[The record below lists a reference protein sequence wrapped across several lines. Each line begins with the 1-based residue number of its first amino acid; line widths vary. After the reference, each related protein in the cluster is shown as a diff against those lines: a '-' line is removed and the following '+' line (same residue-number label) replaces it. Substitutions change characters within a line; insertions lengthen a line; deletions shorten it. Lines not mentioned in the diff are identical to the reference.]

1 MNDTHGKLSQ
11 LLKTSYKE
19 ASALTGDTLTKI
31 SNQIDRLSDE
41 RFCLGITGLS
51 QSGKSTFITSLIN
64 QLLHHDTSNLPGFS
78 PVLSERLIGVKVHPL
93 EDGALP
99 PFPYEE
105 AYEKITRPK
114 PQWPESTVNTS
125 GCLLELKLKKSD
137 GQINPFSRESYS
149 LFLEIRDYPG
159 EWLLD
164 LPLRDMSYSRWSSQC
179 NAQYT
184 QQPRKE
190 ILGSLLEQLQ
200 QLDPLAEADNEVLKR
215 LHSDYLA
222 FLKKCKHSDKSLS
235 LIQPG
240 RFLIPGDIPDADV
253 LFFIPLLKVASYTE
267 DQLEAAA
274 ENSYFK
280 LCEKRYKRYIKE
292 LIDPFYKKFFHRIDR
307 QLVIVDVV
315 NALNAGPAYV
325 DDMRQAVSNIT
336 DSFAYARQN
345 RVFQLF
351 NPKIDKVV
359 FVASKIDQV
368 LSEDHESVRQLLGQL
383 IRQAYKSAQH
393 EGVFPECEAAAAVRS
408 SREVKHEGERGITGA
423 DSKGE
428 PIGYMHP
435 TIPPR
440 IPEGD
445 EWQAFVDW
453 KIPTLSPPR
462 GLSSTNNDSIP
473 HIRMDTVLNILIGD
487 KCQ

>member
-1 MNDTHGKLSQ
+1 VNDTNGKLSK
-11 LLKTSYKE
+11 LFHRSYKK
-19 ASALTGDTLTKI
+19 ASDLTNTSLTKL
-31 SNQIDRLSDE
+31 SSQFDRLNDE

-64 QLLHHDTSNLPGFS
+64 QLLHHDTASLPGFS

-93 EDGALP
+93 EDKTLA

-105 AYEKITRPK
+105 AYKRITSAE
-114 PQWPESTVNTS
+114 PQWPQSTVNTS
-125 GCLLELKLKKSD
+125 GCLLELKLKKPSSK
-137 GQINPFSRESYS
+137 INPLSRESYS
-149 LFLEIRDYPG
+149 LYLEIRDYPG

-164 LPLRDMSYSRWSSQC
+164 LPLRDMSYSRWCSQC
-179 NAQYT
+179 SAQYT
-184 QQPRKE
+184 QSPRKE
-190 ILGSLLEQLQ
+190 LLGGLLDQLQ
-200 QLDPLAEADNEVLKR
+200 QLDPLAEADHEILKQ
-215 LHSDYLA
+215 LHTSYLA
-222 FLKKCKHSDKSLS
+222 FLKECKYGDKSLS

-240 RFLIPGDIPDADV
+240 RFLIPGDIPDPE
-253 LFFIPLLKVASYTE
+253 LLEFIPLLKVASYTE
-267 DQLEAAA
+267 GQLHNAA

-280 LCEKRYKRYIKE
+280 QCEKRYQRYIKE
-292 LIDPFYKKFFHRIDR
+292 LIDPFYKQFFHRIDR

-315 NALNAGPAYV
+315 NALNAGPAYL
-325 DDMRQAVSNIT
+325 DDMRQALSNIT
-336 DSFAYARQN
+336 DSFAYGKQN

-368 LSEDHESVRQLLGQL
+368 LSEDHEAVRQLLGQL
-383 IRQAYKSAQH
+383 IREAYKNAQH

-408 SREVKHEGERGITGA
+408 SREVKHEGERGISGLDNTG
-423 DSKGE
+423 K

-435 TIPPR
+435 TIAPR

-453 KIPTLSPPR
+453 KIPTLNPPL
-462 GLSSTNNDSIP
+462 GLSSNNNDAIP
-473 HIRMDTVLNILIGD
+473 HIRMDTVLNSLLGD

>member
-1 MNDTHGKLSQ
+1 MNDTHGKLSHFLQ
-11 LLKTSYKE
+11 TSYKK
-19 ASALTGDTLTKI
+19 ASDLTNNSLTKI
-31 SNQIDRLSDE
+31 STQFDRLSDE

-64 QLLHHDTSNLPGFS
+64 QLLHHDTASLPGFS

-93 EDGALP
+93 EDDSLAH
-99 PFPYEE
+99 FPYEE
-105 AYEKITRPK
+105 AYERITSPK
-114 PQWPESTVNTS
+114 PQWPQSTVNTS
-125 GCLLELKLKKSD
+125 GCLLELKLKKS
-137 GQINPFSRESYS
+137 GSQINPLSRESHS
-149 LFLEIRDYPG
+149 LYLEIRDYPG

-164 LPLRDMSYSRWSSQC
+164 LPLRDMSYSRWCSQC
-179 NAQYT
+179 SAQYT
-184 QQPRKE
+184 QSPRKE
-190 ILGSLLEQLQ
+190 ILGSLLEELQ
-200 QLDPLAEADNEVLKR
+200 QIDPLAEADSDVLER

-222 FLKKCKHSDKSLS
+222 FLKQCKYGDKSLS

-240 RFLIPGDIPDADV
+240 RFLIPGDIHDTDV
-253 LFFIPLLKVASYTE
+253 LLFIPLLKVASYTE
-267 DQLEAAA
+267 GQLQSAA

-292 LIDPFYKKFFHRIDR
+292 LIDPFYKQFFHRIDR

-336 DSFAYARQN
+336 DSFVYGKQS

-393 EGVFPECEAAAAVRS
+393 EGVVPECEAAAAVRS

-462 GLSSTNNDSIP
+462 GLSSTNSDSIP